1 MVKKEYYMQGFVKR
15 MHEEENS
22 LQGKINKLDKF
33 INDTSIQ
40 AKFKT
45 LSEEEQELDKK
56 QLEYMKGYLEI
67 LQKRIKLHENDQL

>member
-1 MVKKEYYMQGFVKR
+1 MQGFVKR

-22 LQGKINKLDKF
+22 LSGKVNKLETF
-33 INDTSIQ
+33 INDSSIQ

-67 LQKRIKLHENDQL
+67 LRKRIALHEND

>member
-1 MVKKEYYMQGFVKR
+1 MQGFVKR